1 MNSEMHYVGN
11 CLLHLE
17 ESYNNSTMKHVLFLV
32 VILFISING
41 YAQQEQE
48 LQSYNERMKEISR
61 NGMISL
67 GSWAVANIGVG
78 TVGYF
83 TTSGELKYF
92 HGMNALWNLTNLGI
106 AIPGYLGSRPSKDD
120 IPSLYEL
127 TQSQK
132 TTETTYM
139 VNAGI
144 DVGYIM
150 GGLYMN
156 ELAKNVDQYNNL
168 LSGFGKAIIVQGGY
182 LLIFDGIMY
191 AIHSNHA
198 SSQMPELFKH
208 VSISPKGMGM
218 SIRVSFN

>member
-1 MNSEMHYVGN
+1 MMKR
-11 CLLHLE
+11 LLLLLP
-17 ESYNNSTMKHVLFLV
+17 VLFLS
-32 VILFISING
+32 LTLS
-41 YAQQEQE
+41 AQKDQERQT
-48 LQSYNERMKEISR
+48 YNQRMNEISR

-78 TVGYF
+78 TAGYF
-83 TTSGELKYF
+83 TTKGDLQYF

-106 AIPGYLGSRPSKDD
+106 AIPGYLGSTSSNDD
-120 IPSLYEL
+120 TPSLYDL

-132 TTETTYM
+132 STEITYM

-156 ELAKNVDQYNNL
+156 ELSKNVDHYNNI
-168 LSGFGKAIIVQGGY
+168 LSGFGKAIIVQGSY
-182 LLIFDGIMY
+182 LLVFDGIMY

-198 SSQMPELFKH
+198 SSKMPELFDH
-208 VSISPKGMGM
+208 VSIAPKGLGM
-218 SIRVSFN
+218 SITVSFQ